1 MPSQRER
8 ERYVYIGVSSQVL
21 RHSGGVKDAW
31 FIMFL
36 NELPLGNDQL
46 FEDQRACPNRGVD
59 GALSGGHVWRYIYQ
73 SINIYMCVCVPFNGH
88 MDVYG
93 IMGTCLNYPVDETSM
108 VNEKRAVCFFIQVV
122 KY

>member
-36 NELPLGNDQL
+36 TRWAMTSSLRISELVQTEEWMGHYQ
-46 FEDQRACPNRGVD
+46 VD
-59 GALSGGHVWRYIYQ
+59 MFGAIFINQ
-73 SINIYMCVCVPFNGH
+73 SIYIYMCVCVPFNGH

>member
-73 SINIYMCVCVPFNGH
+73 SINIYICVCVSHSTDIWTYMGLWGH
-88 MDVYG
+88 ASTILWM
-93 IMGTCLNYPVDETSM
+93 
-108 VNEKRAVCFFIQVV
+108 KQVW
-122 KY
+122 